1 MFIDTLTLEEI
12 ADNYSAALDSVTLI
26 TELLALSSRDDEQTD
41 TIARNVEHLE
51 IMTSKDYWTT
61 EDLSPLNDAI
71 TAGKDILKAGNPL

>member
-1 MFIDTLTLEEI
+1 MSIQTLTPEEI
-12 ADNYSAALDSVTLI
+12 AQNYSASLDSVALINQLMALDS
-26 TELLALSSRDDEQTD
+26 RDIEQVA

-71 TAGKDILKAGNPL
+71 TAGKASVTPA